1 MALMELTHNANIIL
15 PGMLIITTSSL
26 VTSEA
31 FGKKSLFLTILK
43 NQGLSYQ
50 NSPVIQALRRVSV
63 GAIMDRSILRTERH
77 LTAEHARK
85 ILKSEPKWLVVEGS
99 NGPTALLPAVDLAR
113 YLEDTEKPV
122 SEEEIEPPEP
132 IDLMDIPANRR
143 DIAPVQYQA
152 TLEEALDEFEST
164 NAEALYVQR
173 HVAPM
178 IQRVYGVVLKSDIE
192 SYYQYRRS

>member
-1 MALMELTHNANIIL
+1 
-15 PGMLIITTSSL
+15 MLL
-26 VTSEA
+26 GPED
-31 FGKKSLFLTILK
+31 
-43 NQGLSYQ
+43 
-50 NSPVIQALRRVSV
+50 QA
-63 GAIMDRSILRTERH
+63 
-77 LTAEHARK
+77 
-85 ILKSEPKWLVVEGS
+85 
-99 NGPTALLPAVDLAR
+99 
-113 YLEDTEKPV
+113 EKPV

>member
-1 MALMELTHNANIIL
+1 M
-15 PGMLIITTSSL
+15 
-26 VTSEA
+26 
-31 FGKKSLFLTILK
+31 
-43 NQGLSYQ
+43 
-50 NSPVIQALRRVSV
+50 
-63 GAIMDRSILRTERH
+63 
-77 LTAEHARK
+77 
-85 ILKSEPKWLVVEGS
+85 VVEGK

-113 YLEDTEKPV
+113 YLEDA
-122 SEEEIEPPEP
+122 EEMATGEAGEPPKS

-152 TLEEALDEFEST
+152 TLEEALHEFETTS
-164 NAEALYVQR
+164 AEALYVQR